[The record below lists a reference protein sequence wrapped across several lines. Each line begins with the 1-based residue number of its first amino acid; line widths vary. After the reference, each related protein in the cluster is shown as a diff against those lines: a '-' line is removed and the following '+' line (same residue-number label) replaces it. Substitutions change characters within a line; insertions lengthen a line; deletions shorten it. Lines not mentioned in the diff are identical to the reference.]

1 MHLVLSGEGNS
12 DLGLFCSHNNEFIAG
27 SMYFIVDKLIEK
39 EHDFSY
45 YSAKEEMIT
54 FIPKVE
60 LTKLTKRLPPFTG
73 KKGLKGTAYFTN
85 NAIAL
90 ARIAKKRAKELNDE
104 VVAILFRDS
113 DGTVSTFNR
122 MWEDKV
128 TSIENGFKIEKFDR
142 GIAMIPKPKSEAWL
156 ICALKEK
163 PYENCHILE
172 KRSGNDDSPNNLKD
186 ELESFGLS
194 NDEINEM
201 IQNGNM
207 DIDKINMPSFEYFR
221 NRLKELL

>member
-12 DLGLFCSHNNEFIAG
+12 DLGLFSLYNNEFIAG
-27 SMYFIVDKLIEK
+27 SMYFMVDKLIER
-39 EHDFSY
+39 EHDLSY
-45 YSAKEEMIT
+45 YSAKGEMIT

-60 LTKLTKRLPPFTG
+60 LTKFTKRLPPFTG

-90 ARIAKKRAKELNDE
+90 ARIAKERSKELNDD

-113 DGTVSTFNR
+113 DGTVSTSNR

-128 TSIENGFKIEKFDR
+128 ASIENGFRIEKFDK
-142 GIAMIPKPKSEAWL
+142 GVAMVPKPKSEAWL
-156 ICALKEK
+156 ICALQDK
-163 PYENCHILE
+163 PYENCHSLE
-172 KRSGNDDSPNNLKD
+172 ERSGNDDSPNNLKE
-186 ELESFGLS
+186 ELESFGMS

-201 IQNGNM
+201 IQSGVI
-207 DIDKINMPSFEYFR
+207 DIDKIDMPSFKYFK
-221 NRLKELL
+221 NRLEELI

>member
-39 EHDFSY
+39 EHEFSY

-60 LTKLTKRLPPFTG
+60 LTKFTKRLPPFTG

-90 ARIAKKRAKELNDE
+90 ARIAKERAKELDDE

-113 DGTVSTFNR
+113 DGTSSTSKG

-128 TSIENGFKIEKFDR
+128 ASVEMGFKIEKFDK
-142 GIAMIPKPKSEAWL
+142 GVAMIPKPKSEAWL
-156 ICALKEK
+156 ICALKDK
-163 PYENCHILE
+163 PYDSCQKLE
-172 KRSGNDDSPNNLKD
+172 DRSGNDDSPNSLKK
-186 ELESFGLS
+186 ELDGLGINS
-194 NDEINEM
+194 DKINEM
-201 IQNGNM
+201 IQSGAI
-207 DIDKINMPSFEYFR
+207 DIDKIDMPSFEYFLK
-221 NRLKELL
+221 RLSELL